1 MSEKDKQKKKD
12 YVKEY
17 ENTEIKS
24 MNYKVFLVL
33 KFILTVIMMMMMMM
47 MMIMMILKRLE
58 LLNADKLEV
67 TGQKISIVS
76 HGALWGTKSSIK
88 RIYFLP
94 GNMKDGRRIPKARV
108 KLVNK
113 SFILANSNRCR

>member
-17 ENTEIKS
+17 ENEEIKS
-24 MNYKVFLVL
+24 MNQKVFLVL
-33 KFILTVIMMMMMMM
+33 KFVLTVIMMMMMMM
-47 MMIMMILKRLE
+47 MIMMMILKRLE

-76 HGALWGTKSSIK
+76 YGALWGTKSSIK

-94 GNMKDGRRIPKARV
+94 GVM
-108 KLVNK
+108 
-113 SFILANSNRCR
+113 

>member
-17 ENTEIKS
+17 ENEEIKS
-24 MNYKVFLVL
+24 MNQKVFLVL

-47 MMIMMILKRLE
+47 MIMMMILKRLE

-76 HGALWGTKSSIK
+76 YGELWGTKSSIK

-94 GNMKDGRRIPKARV
+94 GVM
-108 KLVNK
+108 
-113 SFILANSNRCR
+113 

>member
-17 ENTEIKS
+17 ENEEIKS
-24 MNYKVFLVL
+24 MNQKVFLVL
-33 KFILTVIMMMMMMM
+33 KFILTVIMMMMM

-76 HGALWGTKSSIK
+76 YGALWGTKSSIK

-94 GNMKDGRRIPKARV
+94 GIM
-108 KLVNK
+108 
-113 SFILANSNRCR
+113 

>member
-17 ENTEIKS
+17 ENEEIKS
-24 MNYKVFLVL
+24 MNQKVFLVL
-33 KFILTVIMMMMMMM
+33 KFILTVIMMMM

-76 HGALWGTKSSIK
+76 YGALWGTKSSIK

-94 GNMKDGRRIPKARV
+94 GVM
-108 KLVNK
+108 
-113 SFILANSNRCR
+113 

>member
-17 ENTEIKS
+17 ENEEIKS
-24 MNYKVFLVL
+24 MNQKVFLVL
-33 KFILTVIMMMMMMM
+33 KFILTVIMMMMM

-76 HGALWGTKSSIK
+76 YGALWGTKSSIK

-94 GNMKDGRRIPKARV
+94 GVM
-108 KLVNK
+108 
-113 SFILANSNRCR
+113 

>member
-17 ENTEIKS
+17 ENEEIKS
-24 MNYKVFLVL
+24 MNQKVFLVL
-33 KFILTVIMMMMMMM
+33 KFILTVIMMMMMMIM
-47 MMIMMILKRLE
+47 MMILKRLE

-76 HGALWGTKSSIK
+76 YGALWGTKSSIK

-94 GNMKDGRRIPKARV
+94 GVM
-108 KLVNK
+108 
-113 SFILANSNRCR
+113 

>member
-17 ENTEIKS
+17 ENEEIKS
-24 MNYKVFLVL
+24 MNQKVFLVL
-33 KFILTVIMMMMMMM
+33 KFILTVIMMMMMMMMM

-76 HGALWGTKSSIK
+76 YGALWGTKSSIK

-94 GNMKDGRRIPKARV
+94 GVM
-108 KLVNK
+108 
-113 SFILANSNRCR
+113 

>member
-24 MNYKVFLVL
+24 MKQKVFVVL
-33 KFILTVIMMMMMMM
+33 KFILTVIMMM

-76 HGALWGTKSSIK
+76 YGALWGTKSSIK

-94 GNMKDGRRIPKARV
+94 GNMKDGQRISEARV

-113 SFILANSNRCR
+113 SFILPNSNRCR

>member
-47 MMIMMILKRLE
+47 MMMMIMMILKRLE

-67 TGQKISIVS
+67 TG
-76 HGALWGTKSSIK
+76 
-88 RIYFLP
+88 
-94 GNMKDGRRIPKARV
+94 
-108 KLVNK
+108 
-113 SFILANSNRCR
+113 

>member
-17 ENTEIKS
+17 ENEEIKS
-24 MNYKVFLVL
+24 MNQKVFLVL

-47 MMIMMILKRLE
+47 IMMMILKRLE

-76 HGALWGTKSSIK
+76 YGALWGTKSSIK

-94 GNMKDGRRIPKARV
+94 GVM
-108 KLVNK
+108 
-113 SFILANSNRCR
+113 

>member
-33 KFILTVIMMMMMMM
+33 KFILTVIMMMMMMV
-47 MMIMMILKRLE
+47 MIMMILKRLE

-76 HGALWGTKSSIK
+76 YGALWGTKSSIK

-94 GNMKDGRRIPKARV
+94 GNMKDRQRIPKARV

>member
-17 ENTEIKS
+17 ENEEIKS
-24 MNYKVFLVL
+24 MNQKVFLVL

-47 MMIMMILKRLE
+47 MIMMMILKRLE

-76 HGALWGTKSSIK
+76 YGALWGTKSSIK

-94 GNMKDGRRIPKARV
+94 GIM
-108 KLVNK
+108 
-113 SFILANSNRCR
+113 

>member
-17 ENTEIKS
+17 ENEEIKS
-24 MNYKVFLVL
+24 MNQKVFLVL

-47 MMIMMILKRLE
+47 MIMMMILKRLE

-76 HGALWGTKSSIK
+76 YGALWGTKSSIK

-94 GNMKDGRRIPKARV
+94 GVM
-108 KLVNK
+108 
-113 SFILANSNRCR
+113 

>member
-17 ENTEIKS
+17 ENEEIKS
-24 MNYKVFLVL
+24 MNQKVFLVL
-33 KFILTVIMMMMMMM
+33 KFILTVIMMMMMMMM

-76 HGALWGTKSSIK
+76 YGALWGTKSSIK

-94 GNMKDGRRIPKARV
+94 GIM
-108 KLVNK
+108 
-113 SFILANSNRCR
+113 